1 MAAISGVGFALSFA
15 YVGWKQYH
23 FSITSNSHL
32 LPFLMVTHL
41 GILFVITS
49 SMALS
54 QNRVLEYL
62 GRNSL
67 VILCVHVLVKDVLSV
82 LLKLVW
88 KLGTFMDDISNGY
101 ALITAWAI
109 LVGCCA
115 ATEFINRFCPWIL
128 GKSRQKAIK

>member
-1 MAAISGVGFALSFA
+1 
-15 YVGWKQYH
+15 
-23 FSITSNSHL
+23 
-32 LPFLMVTHL
+32 MVTHL

-54 QNRVLEYL
+54 QNRVLKYL

-88 KLGTFMDDISNGY
+88 KLDTFMDDISNGY
-101 ALITAWAI
+101 ALLTALAI
-109 LVGCCA
+109 LVVCCA
-115 ATEFINRFCPWIL
+115 AAEFINRFCPWIL

>member
-1 MAAISGVGFALSFA
+1 
-15 YVGWKQYH
+15 
-23 FSITSNSHL
+23 
-32 LPFLMVTHL
+32 
-41 GILFVITS
+41 
-49 SMALS
+49 MALS

-88 KLGTFMDDISNGY
+88 KLDTFMDDVSNGY
-101 ALITAWAI
+101 ALLTALAI
-109 LVGCCA
+109 LVSCCA
-115 ATEFINRFCPWIL
+115 AAEFINRFCPWIL